1 MRRGSHERRSHC
13 VSQIRLSALTRQ
25 AQLLN
30 DGRSSL
36 PIRWG
41 SRPESAARKASGD
54 VRGLRLRTA
63 FRRSVSRGGLLRFR
77 RRSGNALIKDV
88 RQNGVSGHGAI
99 TRYSYRIRPPIVVF
113 ATLTGRPWGRPTI
126 ESSIGRPAPCAQPPT
141 PSRDESL
148 FQSIPSRGAARI
160 LGRPRLRQRFS
171 ICCSS
176 ESGYPPV
183 RSVLTLTMR
192 ILVGIVAPAAASVW
206 TKPITRCRRFG
217 LRRRRRATASYKD
230 LRFFHR
236 PRRSVLRYSHG
247 RIVAV
252 AFQLEGRS
260 QWRWLFP
267 FAHSLTPVTPAKLLF
282 LPSFIAAKIG
292 VCPPARRSPNH
303 GHSSYFLVS
312 P

>member
-99 TRYSYRIRPPIVVF
+99 TRYSYRISPPSS
-113 ATLTGRPWGRPTI
+113 PWRH
-126 ESSIGRPAPCAQPPT
+126 
-141 PSRDESL
+141 SRDGH
-148 FQSIPSRGAARI
+148 GAAPQ
-160 LGRPRLRQRFS
+160 LSPR
-171 ICCSS
+171 
-176 ESGYPPV
+176 SGD
-183 RSVLTLTMR
+183 
-192 ILVGIVAPAAASVW
+192 
-206 TKPITRCRRFG
+206 
-217 LRRRRRATASYKD
+217 RRRAPGRLRPPGMSRYFKVFRHAARQGYLAARASGNVS
-230 LRFFHR
+230 RF
-236 PRRSVLRYSHG
+236 
-247 RIVAV
+247 VAV
-252 AFQLEGRS
+252 PKAG
-260 QWRWLFP
+260 
-267 FAHSLTPVTPAKLLF
+267 T
-282 LPSFIAAKIG
+282 
-292 VCPPARRSPNH
+292 RR
-303 GHSSYFLVS
+303 
-312 P
+312 

>member
-1 MRRGSHERRSHC
+1 MTFEVFGCDCLSPQH
-13 VSQIRLSALTRQ
+13 VSW
-25 AQLLN
+25 
-30 DGRSSL
+30 RSSTISA
-36 PIRWG
+36 PQRQ
-41 SRPESAARKASGD
+41 RPDKRRAAERCQWA
-54 VRGLRLRTA
+54 
-63 FRRSVSRGGLLRFR
+63 RSDYPLFL
-77 RRSGNALIKDV
+77 
-88 RQNGVSGHGAI
+88 QNK
-99 TRYSYRIRPPIVVF
+99 PPIVAL

-126 ESSIGRPAPCAQPPT
+126 ESSIGRPAPCARPPA